1 MLNKPIRQKSL
12 HGVRPT
18 RRQTRVANSVEH
30 QARLAKRLTSRDKWI
45 IRMVHEHR
53 VLTAPQITSCA
64 FPSPRS
70 GRQRMRELY
79 QWSVL
84 DRFQPTVD
92 TGSAPQHYVLGPAG
106 ASVLAADAGIDP
118 KTLGYRRD
126 RATSI
131 AHSQRL
137 AHAVGVGEFFTALI
151 ARAHTHESEHVSAW
165 WSEVRCARHFGD
177 LVRPDA
183 YGRWRHDGREF
194 EFFLEYDLGTETT
207 GRVAAK
213 LSGYARLAAS
223 TGIVTPLLLWAPTA
237 RREANLRTQL
247 ATAWRG
253 LDHPE
258 HLPIVTAAADL
269 LDPDPEA
276 HPSPAEAIWAPL
288 AQGDDQRRALHNL
301 AAAWPQRPRTRPSPQ
316 PEHRSSTEIV
326 APNPMPPAPTMSST
340 GR

>member
-1 MLNKPIRQKSL
+1 
-12 HGVRPT
+12 
-18 RRQTRVANSVEH
+18 
-30 QARLAKRLTSRDKWI
+30 
-45 IRMVHEHR
+45 MVHEHR

-70 GRQRMRELY
+70 GRQRLRELY
-79 QWSVL
+79 LWSVL

-92 TGSAPQHYVLGPAG
+92 SGSAPQHYILGPAG
-106 ASVLAADAGIDP
+106 AQVVAADAGIDL
-118 KTLGYRRD
+118 KVLGYRRD

-137 AHAVGVGEFFTALI
+137 AHAVGVGEFFTTLI
-151 ARAHTHESEHVSAW
+151 ARAHAHEGEQVSAW

-183 YGRWRHDGREF
+183 YGRWHYDGREF

-207 GRVAAK
+207 GRVAGK

-223 TGIVTPLLLWAPTA
+223 TGIITPLLIWVPTA
-237 RREANLRTQL
+237 RREASLRTQL
-247 ATAWRG
+247 TAAWRG

-258 HLPIVTAAADL
+258 HLPIATAAADL

-276 HPSPAEAIWAPL
+276 LASPAEPIWAPL
-288 AQGDDQRRALHNL
+288 APREDQRRALHDL
-301 AAAWPQRPRTRPSPQ
+301 AAAWPQRPRTQPSSP

-326 APNPMPPAPTMSST
+326 APHPMPPVPTT
-340 GR
+340 PRTAGEPR